1 MIQGSEKYREVLKLL
16 RKSEPKLDST
26 EDIEREVIK
35 RVSVN
40 PHHVPGFSEVIVI
53 LFGWVYI
60 GWVRRS
66 FIAASFVLVA
76 LFIYQQSIILR
87 RINLLSRQTVVSD
100 GLNINLPLDRI
111 DKIMKAYRL
120 SGTRFHTK
128 RGLVTED
135 EVEQLLESVNELQD
149 RYKDLLNLLEQDPE
163 LKKIIEQRLKDNN
176 RLKIKL

>member
-16 RKSEPKLDST
+16 RRSKPKLDST

-35 RVSVN
+35 RVSVIPN
-40 PHHVPGFSEVIVI
+40 HGPGFSEIVDF

-66 FIAASFVLVA
+66 LIAASFVLVA
-76 LFIYQQSIILR
+76 LFIYQQSIILK
-87 RINLLSRQTVVSD
+87 RINLLSRQAVVSD
-100 GLNINLPLDRI
+100 GLNISIPSDRI
-111 DKIMKAYRL
+111 EKLMKAYRL
-120 SGTRFHTK
+120 SGARFHSK
-128 RGLVTED
+128 RGSIALE

-149 RYKDLLNLLEQDPE
+149 RYKDLLNLIEEDPE
-163 LKKIIEQRLKDNN
+163 LKKIIEQRLKDSN